1 MKAKIMAAFVVI
13 ALLGTVGTAFALD
26 TASVTKSNADDQM
39 SDTGEQNAYTNG
51 HEWKHQYKPQCQHNE
66 DGAQESQNQDMSQN
80 RYQYQYKYNET
91 CDNDGNQFKHQYKNE
106 GENPNDPDCDQSQDR
121 FRHRNQDHERPG
133 PGPDGP

>member
-1 MKAKIMAAFVVI
+1 MKAKIMAAFAVI

-39 SDTGEQNAYTNG
+39 SDTGEQNAYANG
-51 HEWKHQYKPQCQHNE
+51 HQWKHQYKPQCQHNE

-80 RYQYQYKYNET
+80 RYQYQYNET
-91 CDNDGNQFKHQYKNE
+91 CDNDGNQYKHQWKNE

-121 FRHRNQDHERPG
+121 FRHRDQDHDRPG
-133 PGPDGP
+133 PGGP

>member
-1 MKAKIMAAFVVI
+1 MKAKIIAAFAVI

-26 TASVTKSNADDQM
+26 SASVTGSNADDQI
-39 SDTGEQNAYTNG
+39 SDMGEQNNCANG
-51 HEWKHQYKPQCQHNE
+51 NEWKHQYKPQYQHNE
-66 DGAQESQNQDMSQN
+66 DGVQESQNQDMSQN
-80 RYQYQYKYNET
+80 RFQYQYKYNET

-121 FRHRNQDHERPG
+121 FRHRDQDHERPG

>member
-1 MKAKIMAAFVVI
+1 MNAKIMAAFAAI

-26 TASVTKSNADDQM
+26 SASVTGSNADDQM
-39 SDTGEQNAYTNG
+39 SDTGEQNTYTNG

-106 GENPNDPDCDQSQDR
+106 GENPNDLDCDQSQDR
-121 FRHRNQDHERPG
+121 FRHRDQDHERPG